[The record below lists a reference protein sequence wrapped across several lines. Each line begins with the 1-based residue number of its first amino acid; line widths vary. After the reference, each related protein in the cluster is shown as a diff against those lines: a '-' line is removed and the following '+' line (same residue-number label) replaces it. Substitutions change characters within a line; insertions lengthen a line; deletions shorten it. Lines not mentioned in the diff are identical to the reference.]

1 MRLDVDKCLELSC
14 LFDAKELVTSVGI
27 NPEIRFGQEV
37 SAKNTAVIQ
46 IPVVT
51 LAATVSKL
59 SDIISLVIVN
69 MKFFRKIV
77 AGSEVQNA
85 SFSIEMSLY
94 RNDSLSSEI
103 QAYDD
108 VYVPDFIFVLVQLE
122 IDPTNKRFYLQVIY
136 IDK

>member
-1 MRLDVDKCLELSC
+1 M
-14 LFDAKELVTSVGI
+14 
-27 NPEIRFGQEV
+27 QEV

-51 LAATVSKL
+51 LAATVSTL
-59 SDIISLVIVN
+59 SAIILLVIVN